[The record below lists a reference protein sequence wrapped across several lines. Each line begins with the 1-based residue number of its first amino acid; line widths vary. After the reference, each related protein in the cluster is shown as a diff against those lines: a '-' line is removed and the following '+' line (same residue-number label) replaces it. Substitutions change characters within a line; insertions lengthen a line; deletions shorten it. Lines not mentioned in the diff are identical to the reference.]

1 LKIFSFNNLLIIS
14 SFLSLSLSLFLELL
28 ERAMPRIVEEEE
40 SSGDDDHQRKRNK
53 NVALIRGNSDFC
65 SDWKLFS
72 LECLGKDLKNAQS
85 LLLTEKLLSR
95 NAAEYTVWWFR
106 LRCVKF
112 MFHAFGNETKKT
124 GGEATTTERGDVKN
138 ENRFFEA
145 TKGKL
150 WRSDRERKEKI
161 ERLVASAEE
170 MNRFREEL
178 IDLGVDETHVDEARE
193 YFRSVDSPLIWYSA
207 ETLAKFRSG
216 ALTRKMLERMEE
228 ERSSDEEAVEEE
240 LPTTSLFWQ
249 HGTCE
254 DGLKALS
261 GANYQ
266 RDYIE
271 RLRECCEKVREI
283 FPRTKYDILDEEYA
297 FAEAMASRNPKN
309 YQVWNHLRQIA
320 TLDDRQFRMETSLL
334 DQHSYRRRA
343 FFFQS
348 NVNCDG
354 PFLHHFND
362 QMRSGAAIRSKYFVE
377 NVILFG
383 DDGLK
388 NIHAWT
394 HYVWIA
400 KNIDPNVWLDVFYAT
415 EMCVRKDPRNN
426 SAWTAR
432 MNYAKF
438 MIVDERENESNTIS
452 GWNNSEHLKW
462 AVGRKDDETSS
473 NSIFND
479 ASSIEEKGV
488 EMITR
493 ETSEDHAMDASGEG
507 SVDVEGI
514 RNIYACVGAD
524 YSVWCTPGPRF
535 TPEYFLAY
543 DAAVIMEDVL
553 GFDLTSFHNVAKE
566 TNREQYENVLRGF
579 GEDNVYAPDSEAAMN
594 YVLGLFALMKKMS
607 RPTLLACEG
616 ELRRAFLEES
626 EKKIHQMNA
635 LTKRDYEAKI
645 ASNESRNDFTNPRTD
660 TEAAQFERELNAF
673 RRLKVSAKLS
683 AAQVKAFRLEK
694 GEDEELQSTTN
705 PSSTTLT
712 PEITT
717 RLNANESPVNALKS
731 LRRCLI
737 TDPVRSNF
745 YRNHFVLRR

>member
-1 LKIFSFNNLLIIS
+1 
-14 SFLSLSLSLFLELL
+14 
-28 ERAMPRIVEEEE
+28 M
-40 SSGDDDHQRKRNK
+40 
-53 NVALIRGNSDFC
+53 
-65 SDWKLFS
+65 
-72 LECLGKDLKNAQS
+72 
-85 LLLTEKLLSR
+85 
-95 NAAEYTVWWFR
+95 
-106 LRCVKF
+106 
-112 MFHAFGNETKKT
+112 
-124 GGEATTTERGDVKN
+124 
-138 ENRFFEA
+138 
-145 TKGKL
+145 
-150 WRSDRERKEKI
+150 
-161 ERLVASAEE
+161 
-170 MNRFREEL
+170 
-178 IDLGVDETHVDEARE
+178 
-193 YFRSVDSPLIWYSA
+193 
-207 ETLAKFRSG
+207 
-216 ALTRKMLERMEE
+216 
-228 ERSSDEEAVEEE
+228 
-240 LPTTSLFWQ
+240 
-249 HGTCE
+249 
-254 DGLKALS
+254 
-261 GANYQ
+261 
-266 RDYIE
+266 
-271 RLRECCEKVREI
+271 REI

-297 FAEAMASRNPKN
+297 FAEAMASRNPKKLPGLEPPSSN
-309 YQVWNHLRQIA
+309 SNLRRPTISYGN
-320 TLDDRQFRMETSLL
+320 LSLGSTQL
-334 DQHSYRRRA
+334 SPTGV
-343 FFFQS
+343 FQS

-462 AVGRKDDETSS
+462 AVGRKDDETST
-473 NSIFND
+473 NSIFSD

-493 ETSEDHAMDASGEG
+493 ETSEDRAMDESGEG
-507 SVDVEGI
+507 SVDVVEGT
-514 RNIYACVGAD
+514 RNIYACIGAD

-535 TPEYFLAY
+535 TPEHFLATMP
-543 DAAVIMEDVL
+543 VIMEDVL
-553 GFDLTSFHNVAKE
+553 GFDLTSFHNLAKE
-566 TNREQYENVLRGF
+566 TSREQYENVLRGF

-594 YVLGLFALMKKMS
+594 YVLGLFSLMKKMS

-645 ASNESRNDFTNPRTD
+645 ASSESRNDFTNPRAD

-673 RRLKVSAKLS
+673 RRLKVSAELS
-683 AAQVKAFRLEK
+683 AKQVKAFRLEK
-694 GEDEELQSTTN
+694 EKDEELPSATN

-712 PEITT
+712 PEMTT
-717 RLNANESPVNALKS
+717 SLNANESPVNALKS
-731 LRRCLI
+731 LRRCLV

-745 YRNHFVLRR
+745 YRNHFVLLR

>member
-1 LKIFSFNNLLIIS
+1 
-14 SFLSLSLSLFLELL
+14 
-28 ERAMPRIVEEEE
+28 MPRTVEEEE
-40 SSGDDDHQRKRNK
+40 TEPDDFVHQKKRNK
-53 NVALIRGNSDFC
+53 NVACIRGNSDFC

-112 MFHAFGNETKKT
+112 MFHAFAGNGTTIQTKT
-124 GGEATTTERGDVKN
+124 GGEEDTKN

-161 ERLVASAEE
+161 ERSVASAEE

-178 IDLGVDETHVDEARE
+178 IDLGVDETRVDEARE
-193 YFRSVDSPLIWYSA
+193 YFRSIDSPLIWYSA

-228 ERSSDEEAVEEE
+228 ERRSDEEAVEEE

-249 HGTCE
+249 HGTYE
-254 DGLKALS
+254 GGLKALT
-261 GANYQ
+261 GANYR

-462 AVGRKDDETSS
+462 AVGRKDDETST
-473 NSIFND
+473 NSIFSD

-493 ETSEDHAMDASGEG
+493 ETSEDHAMHESGEG
-507 SVDVEGI
+507 SVDVVEGI
-514 RNIYACVGAD
+514 RNIYACIGAD

-535 TPEYFLAY
+535 TPEHFLAY

-553 GFDLTSFHNVAKE
+553 GFDLTSFHSLAKE
-566 TNREQYENVLRGF
+566 TSREQYEDVLRGF

-594 YVLGLFALMKKMS
+594 YVLGLFSLMKKMS

-645 ASNESRNDFTNPRTD
+645 ASSESRNDFTNPRAD

-694 GEDEELQSTTN
+694 EKDVELPSATN

-712 PEITT
+712 PEMTT
-717 RLNANESPVNALKS
+717 SLNANESPVNALKS
-731 LRRCLI
+731 LRRCLV